1 MNKREKMCEIARMLY
16 ERGLVSGTDG
26 NISVK
31 TEDNTV
37 LITPSGVNK
46 GMLEPEQLLELSME
60 GAVISGS
67 GKASRESGMHLGIY
81 QTRQEINAVIHT
93 HPSAATAFAVCG
105 RTLPDNCLIE
115 VKTVIGRIGLAGYA
129 PAGSQELA
137 DEVKREAADADV
149 IFLQNHGVIT
159 CGTSLMAA
167 FNRMD
172 AVENA
177 AKTICQAKIIG
188 EIKYF

>member
-1 MNKREKMCEIARMLY
+1 MEKRTELCRIAKMLY

-26 NISVK
+26 NISMRTK
-31 TEDNTV
+31 ENTI

-46 GMLEPEQLLELSME
+46 GMLEPEQLLELSMD
-60 GAVISGS
+60 GTVVSGS
-67 GKASRESGMHLGIY
+67 GKPSRESGMHLGIY
-81 QTRQEINAVIHT
+81 QTRPEIDTVIHT
-93 HPSAATAFAVCG
+93 HPAAATAFAVCG
-105 RTLPDNCLIE
+105 KVLPDHCLIE

-129 PAGSQELA
+129 PAGSEKLA
-137 DEVKREAADADV
+137 EEVKREAEDADV

-159 CGTSLMAA
+159 CGTSPMAA
-167 FNRMD
+167 FNKMD

-177 AKTICQAKIIG
+177 AKTILMAKLIG

>member
-1 MNKREKMCEIARMLY
+1 MDKREELCRIAKMLY

-31 TEDNTV
+31 TENNTV

-46 GMLEPEQLLELSME
+46 GMLEPECLLELNME
-60 GAVISGS
+60 GIVVSGS
-67 GKASRESGMHLGIY
+67 GKSSRESGMHLGIY
-81 QTRQEINAVIHT
+81 QTRPEIHAVIHT
-93 HPSAATAFAVCG
+93 HPAAATAFAVCG
-105 RTLPDNCLIE
+105 QTLPDNCLIE
-115 VKTVIGRIGLAGYA
+115 VRTVIGRIGLAGYA
-129 PAGSQELA
+129 PAGSEELA
-137 DEVKREAADADV
+137 KEVRREAADADV

-159 CGTSLMAA
+159 CGTSLMSA

-188 EIKYF
+188 KIKYF